1 MKRKF
6 LFIVLTLT
14 LSILC
19 SSCNYKAKDSS
30 KVSEESISAD
40 ENNPIQEARE
50 LMLDWQIK
58 KTYQE
63 RNLSYDEKELTLPI
77 STSQAETYISQKGL
91 LLSNNDIYKEKW
103 GFDFSIPESEDEAAL
118 LDDLHEYLS
127 YWMLMREN
135 VRVLHTEKNNDDYY
149 SMVLT
154 LGYDFGD
161 GIYLVRYTMLNEK
174 IQILNVSDAPQIL
187 SLQNVYLGVMSQNNP
202 ICFGF
207 VKKLK
212 YDLIEDKWMDSDIC
226 KIKLLTTAEDYD
238 IYVDSPKPFITF
250 LPKESQVIGYKAMN
264 SQDDVIEEKE
274 LTELDFSNP
283 LER

>member
-19 SSCNYKAKDSS
+19 SSCNYKTKDSS
-30 KVSEESISAD
+30 KVSEESINTD

-50 LMLDWQIK
+50 LMSDWQIK
-58 KTYQE
+58 KIYQE
-63 RNLSYDEKELTLPI
+63 CNLSYDEKELTLPI
-77 STSQAETYISQKGL
+77 STSQAETYLSQKGL
-91 LLSNNDIYKEKW
+91 LLSNNEMYKEKW
-103 GFDFSIPESEDEAAL
+103 GFDFSIPESKEETAL

-135 VRVLHTEKNNDDYY
+135 MRVLHTEKNNDDYY

-174 IQILNVSDAPQIL
+174 VQILNVSDAPQIL
-187 SLQNVYLGVMSQNNP
+187 SLQNVYLGVVNQSNP

-212 YDLIEDKWMDSDIC
+212 YDLIKDKWMNSDIC

-238 IYVDSPKPFITF
+238 IQVESPKPFITF
-250 LPKESQVIGYKAMN
+250 LPKEPRVTGYKAMN